1 MIEIKNIN
9 KKYDN
14 IVVLNKFNLNIDN
27 GEMVAIVGKSG
38 SGKSTLL
45 NIIGLLD
52 TKYEGSVIIDDENIS
67 EMSYSSRRV
76 YIRNNI
82 SYLFQN
88 YALIE
93 DENIKDNLLLS
104 LYYTNESREE
114 KINKIKEILKT
125 VGIDKDLNTK
135 IHTLSGGEQQR
146 VAFARTI
153 LKPSKLILADE
164 PTGNLDDYN
173 KKQIFDLLLLLKKMK
188 KTIIIVTHDTQIASL
203 CNHVINLD

>member
-1 MIEIKNIN
+1 MIEIKGIN
-9 KKYDN
+9 KKYDD
-14 IVVLNKFNLNIDN
+14 ITVLENFNLKINN
-27 GEMVAIVGKSG
+27 GEIVSIIGKSG

-52 TKYEGSVIIDDENIS
+52 TKYEGTVVIDDENVS
-67 EMSYSSRRV
+67 QFNYNKRRL

-88 YALIE
+88 YALID
-93 DENIKDNLLLS
+93 DETILDNLMLALH
-104 LYYTNESREE
+104 YTLDTRTD
-114 KINKIKEILKT
+114 KIKKIKKILST
-125 VGIDKDLNTK
+125 VGINKELNTK

-173 KKQIFDLLLLLKKMK
+173 KKQIFDLLLLLNKMN
-188 KTIIIVTHDTQIASL
+188 KTIIIVTHDTDISAL
-203 CNHVINLD
+203 CNQVVQLD